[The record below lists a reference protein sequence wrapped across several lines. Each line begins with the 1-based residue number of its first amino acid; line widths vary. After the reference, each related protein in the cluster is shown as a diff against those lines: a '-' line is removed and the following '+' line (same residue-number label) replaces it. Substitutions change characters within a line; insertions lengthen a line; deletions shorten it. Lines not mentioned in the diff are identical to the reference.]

1 MKRKIV
7 MILTEN
13 IIRTNSSIKTES
25 IEVEERLRV
34 LLGAEKPLSE
44 HKGNHTD
51 DLWFKD
57 DNFFVEHKDCTVK
70 NVGLHQVHCTR
81 YEVIVVDLSGNKYY
95 DYDYAVIDP
104 TTILKKV
111 LNKKG
116 QHSHS
121 AIECAQVN
129 LNRTEVAKYGC
140 METELRDKIYEA
152 YRKGE
157 EDVKLKEFV
166 EIKSKAIVD
175 RAIQDMKD
183 LEVVLND

>member
-57 DNFFVEHKDCTVK
+57 DNFFVEHKDCTAK
-70 NVGLHQVHCTR
+70 NVGLNQVHCTR
-81 YEVIVVDLSGNKYY
+81 YEVIVVDNNSQ
-95 DYDYAVIDP
+95 D
-104 TTILKKV
+104 
-111 LNKKG
+111 
-116 QHSHS
+116 
-121 AIECAQVN
+121 
-129 LNRTEVAKYGC
+129 
-140 METELRDKIYEA
+140 ETEEL
-152 YRKGE
+152 
-157 EDVKLKEFV
+157 
-166 EIKSKAIVD
+166 IKANFERVTF
-175 RAIQDMKD
+175 QQNN
-183 LEVVLND
+183 ENDSLVIS

>member
-1 MKRKIV
+1 M
-7 MILTEN
+7 MLSEDNT
-13 IIRTNSSIKTES
+13 RTNSSIKTES

-51 DLWFKD
+51 ALWFKD
-57 DNFFVEHKDCTVK
+57 DNFFVEHKDCTAK
-70 NVGLHQVHCTR
+70 RVGLNQVHCTH
-81 YEVIVVDLSGNKYY
+81 YEVIVVDLRGNKYY
-95 DYDYAVIDP
+95 DYDYAVIEP

-129 LNRTEVAKYGC
+129 LNRTEVAEYGS
-140 METELRDKIYEA
+140 MEAELRDKIYEA
-152 YRKGE
+152 YYKGE
-157 EDVKLKEFV
+157 ESGELKNFA
-166 EIKSKAIVD
+166 EIKAKAIVD
-175 RAIQDMKD
+175 RAAQDMKD
-183 LEVVLND
+183 LEVVMND